1 MKKNP
6 FKKQGIVD
14 TLTNVGIGGAA
25 NVAMDYLVS
34 SVDSLAKMDAT
45 TINAIKI
52 GVGVLG
58 GTMTT
63 NKMIRATVDG
73 IAVVGVSNLVQ
84 GLMDD
89 TGSDNS
95 GKDENKGPAGLPYGT
110 IGLPGG
116 TIGRLRMGNR
126 YFRNAKAN
134 RVSGVAGGIMG
145 K

>member
-6 FKKQGIVD
+6 FKKQSIMD

-25 NVAMDYLVS
+25 NVAIDYVVS
-34 SVDSLAKMDAT
+34 SVDELAKLDST

-58 GTMTT
+58 GTMSS
-63 NKMIRATVDG
+63 NKMIRAAVDG

-84 GLMDD
+84 GLISSGSES
-89 TGSDNS
+89 TG
-95 GKDENKGPAGLPYGT
+95 GLPFGT
-110 IGLPGG
+110 IGLPKG
-116 TIGRLRMGNR
+116 TIGRRLELGNR
-126 YFRNAKAN
+126 YAMQK
-134 RVSGVAGGIMG
+134 RVAGVAGGIMG